1 MQDTS
6 ASHFFILPSEL
17 SKKLD
22 EFLGG
27 GEREGIITE
36 MNLPPLVGKGEGMQ
50 SSRSLHAIE
59 TGETFSINVLLLQN
73 DSNRN
78 VNKRAALLP

>member
-36 MNLPPLVGKGEGMQ
+36 MNLPPLMGEG
-50 SSRSLHAIE
+50 E
-59 TGETFSINVLLLQN
+59 GEGEGYAVISV
-73 DSNRN
+73 SPCHRN
-78 VNKRAALLP
+78 WRNIQH

>member
-1 MQDTS
+1 
-6 ASHFFILPSEL
+6 
-17 SKKLD
+17 
-22 EFLGG
+22 
-27 GEREGIITE
+27 
-36 MNLPPLVGKGEGMQ
+36 MNFPPLVGKGEGEGEGRGMQ

-59 TGETFSINVLLLQN
+59 IEETSSINELLLQN

>member
-27 GEREGIITE
+27 GEREGIINE
-36 MNLPPLVGKGEGMQ
+36 MNLPPLVGKGEGYAVI
-50 SSRSLHAIE
+50 SVSPCH
-59 TGETFSINVLLLQN
+59 
-73 DSNRN
+73 RN
-78 VNKRAALLP
+78 WRNIQH

>member
-27 GEREGIITE
+27 EEREGIITE
-36 MNLPPLVGKGEGMQ
+36 MNLPPLVGEGGGMQ

-73 DSNRN
+73 DSN
-78 VNKRAALLP
+78 

>member
-22 EFLGG
+22 EFLEGVKEGGYYNWNELPSPGGEGG
-27 GEREGIITE
+27 GGGGGGG
-36 MNLPPLVGKGEGMQ
+36 VC
-50 SSRSLHAIE
+50 SRLGLSM
-59 TGETFSINVLLLQN
+59 
-73 DSNRN
+73 
-78 VNKRAALLP
+78 P

>member
-36 MNLPPLVGKGEGMQ
+36 MNFPPLVGKGEG
-50 SSRSLHAIE
+50 E
-59 TGETFSINVLLLQN
+59 GEGYAVVSV
-73 DSNRN
+73 SPCHRN
-78 VNKRAALLP
+78 

>member
-36 MNLPPLVGKGEGMQ
+36 MNLPSLVGEGEGYAVI
-50 SSRSLHAIE
+50 SVSPCH
-59 TGETFSINVLLLQN
+59 
-73 DSNRN
+73 RN
-78 VNKRAALLP
+78 WRNIQH